1 MSAKTPFIEAVLAV
15 IAIAVLSGCHS
26 GSKTHAADG
35 LSAPVEQPSLRS
47 KLNASTRGSYGT
59 SVDRRVQLGVSTRGR
74 PIECE
79 IYGEGPDT
87 VLFIASIHGNEPAG
101 TPLLNALARRLESS
115 RLSLGDKRVVL
126 IPISNPDGYERKR
139 RYNANGV
146 DLNRNF
152 PADNF
157 RAKRRHGNK
166 PLSQPESRAIFDAIE
181 RFRPSC
187 IISIHQDGAC
197 IDFDGPA
204 RELARSMSKSGKLK
218 LKRLGSLPGSLGS
231 YAGNQLGIPVVTVE
245 LPGGLQG
252 LDEDALWSRYGSML
266 LEPLRWKKGQSR
278 RELAVVVEP

>member
-1 MSAKTPFIEAVLAV
+1 MMKTHFIKAVLAV
-15 IAIAVLSGCHS
+15 IAIALLPGCHP
-26 GSKTHAADG
+26 GSKIHVADD
-35 LSAPVEQPSLRS
+35 LSALVERPNLRT
-47 KLNASTRGSYGT
+47 KVNASARGSNGA
-59 SVDRRVQLGVSTRGR
+59 SVNRRAQLGVSTQGR
-74 PIECE
+74 PIGYEV
-79 IYGEGPDT
+79 YGEGSET
-87 VLFIASIHGNEPAG
+87 VLYIASIHGNEPAG
-101 TPLLNALARRLESS
+101 TPLLNALARRLESG
-115 RLSLGDKRVVL
+115 RLSLGDTRVVL

-204 RELARSMSKSGKLK
+204 RELARSMSKAGKLK

-252 LDEDALWSRYGSML
+252 LNEDALWSRYGSIL
-266 LEPLRWKKGQSR
+266 LAPLRWKKGESR
-278 RELAVVVEP
+278 RELPVVVEP